1 MKYESGQT
9 SDQTETIPEISTNDC
24 RRLRDKVHYEQFLD
38 QTDGYRLS
46 MLTIDGSLEDD
57 DDPDEDAEMEE
68 SWVPKFR
75 R

>member
-9 SDQTETIPEISTNDC
+9 SDQTETIPEIWTDDC
-24 RRLRDKVHYEQFLD
+24 RRLRDKLLYEQFLD

-46 MLTIDGSLEDD
+46 MLTINGALEDD
-57 DDPDEDAEMEE
+57 DDPDEDEEMEE

-75 R
+75 